1 MSGQLEAWLLARC
14 SENLYFA
21 HALEFQ
27 LRASC
32 LPAAAPG
39 AGAGGAESAAAGDG
53 LPGQGAGSTRGSG
66 DLTSEGVG
74 VGGSGGSSNSDGSGD
89 VIDRVGRRAVELLLE
104 ELAEKGEQAARQ
116 LVDSGRKPSVEME
129 MTGAVAAE
137 GTDPESSA
145 LGRPGE
151 ASSRARVKAEAA
163 EQQVAAGGGG
173 GGGGVDDGESRIA
186 LYRQTLD
193 FLSRLAE
200 MASSLTPLS
209 KAERTPRLKEQ
220 LAIVGKNFLGAAA
233 GASGSGAQLVYVPLG
248 DRHHRVVAVHPSE
261 SFAFSTRER
270 APCFVCL
277 EVVSAREPTLPRNDR
292 PTYDDGLDD
301 VQGED
306 QRRGLLGGRAGSL
319 RQWLPNFRFPGV
331 REWILSVGGNGE
343 GEYGGRGPGGAGE
356 EGGRRRRDGASGAG
370 GSLQGKKKRPTGEG
384 RGGEGERRD
393 DDRYYS
399 LLMEEG
405 REGAAVPGDGRGSLS
420 DAPEWWADSSR
431 SEGMRGTADNDAGV
445 GDDRATLGDMPGQ
458 RWLPPPSSE
467 STNAGGALLARQ
479 PTGKD
484 SAVWAEEVSGQRV
497 AVSCDDC
504 GAEEGVQCRSGCPS
518 KELRSAVAAVAG
530 AGKEGEEEE
539 ATSEAL
545 GGEEEK
551 ERTAA
556 QPQVLF
562 NELWHDKSNRI
573 RRWLFFCLAIC
584 SRGGQ
589 FVLLCVDGYIGYV
602 FSATRTSSGG
612 PSVVVRQLADR

>member
-32 LPAAAPG
+32 LSAAAPG
-39 AGAGGAESAAAGDG
+39 AGAGGAESAAVGDG

-66 DLTSEGVG
+66 DLTSDVVG
-74 VGGSGGSSNSDGSGD
+74 VGGSGGSSNSDGTGD

-129 MTGAVAAE
+129 SAGAAAAE
-137 GTDPESSA
+137 GTDLESSA

-173 GGGGVDDGESRIA
+173 GDEGESRVA
-186 LYRQTLD
+186 LYRQTLE

-220 LAIVGKNFLGAAA
+220 LAIVGKNILGAAA
-233 GASGSGAQLVYVPLG
+233 GASGGGAPLVYVPLG

-277 EVVSAREPTLPRNDR
+277 EVVSARELTLPRSDR
-292 PTYDDGLDD
+292 PVYDDGLDD
-301 VQGED
+301 VQGE
-306 QRRGLLGGRAGSL
+306 QRGGLLGGRAGSL

-331 REWILSVGGNGE
+331 REWILKVGGNGE
-343 GEYGGRGPGGAGE
+343 GGYGGRGPDGAGE
-356 EGGRRRRDGASGAG
+356 EGGGRQRDGASGAG
-370 GSLQGKKKRPTGEG
+370 GSLRGKTKRPAGEG
-384 RGGEGERRD
+384 RGGEGELRD

-405 REGAAVPGDGRGSLS
+405 REGAAVPGGGRGSLS

-431 SEGMRGTADNDAGV
+431 SEGLRGTADNDAGV
-445 GDDRATLGDMPGQ
+445 GDDRATLGDMPRQ
-458 RWLPPPSSE
+458 RWLPPPK
-467 STNAGGALLARQ
+467 RQ

-484 SAVWAEEVSGQRV
+484 SAVWAEEVDGQRL

-504 GAEEGVQCRSGCPS
+504 GAEKGVRCRSGCPS
-518 KELRSAVAAVAG
+518 KEMRSAVAVVAG
-530 AGKEGEEEE
+530 AGKGGEEEE

-551 ERTAA
+551 ELTAA

-573 RRWLFFCLAIC
+573 RR
-584 SRGGQ
+584 
-589 FVLLCVDGYIGYV
+589 
-602 FSATRTSSGG
+602 
-612 PSVVVRQLADR
+612 